1 MWHMT
6 CFCCDSGYS
15 TMDKVSDLSRPNAK
29 SIYRKLT
36 LLLLTWL
43 TITPVYPVNNTALW
57 FVFTVQRKMYA
68 ASVDK
73 MIDTFQYRVE
83 VTYVALSR
91 KIWPFIDDAAL
102 MLRRHT
108 SLLQHLITC
117 ELDGTELRNVADCV
131 ERLKLL
137 EEMGRVWGQSMLL
150 EVRAPKLLL
159 IDIETKVNKSWK

>member
-36 LLLLTWL
+36 LLQLTWL
-43 TITPVYPVNNTALW
+43 TITPFYPVNNTELW

-117 ELDGTELRNVADCV
+117 ELDGMELRNVADCV